1 MSEPQHEE
9 SASAPV
15 ARRLG
20 RDIRYDAIAAV
31 IAALVGMLAL
41 VVAGYTAYI
50 QRQQVRAQVWPYLM
64 MANSDHSSEYMW
76 LNKGVGPAKVE
87 SLQVFVGGKLQVNWH
102 DVFRSMQ
109 LEKLKYGQSTLN
121 GNVLSA
127 GEKVDWLQFGNH
139 GDFVAFRDAARRS
152 GFGAKT
158 CYCSTLGECWI
169 NDSTKADWNVQHA
182 VGKCPAV
189 PAAQQFDD

>member
-1 MSEPQHEE
+1 MPSNSSEPTP
-9 SASAPV
+9 A
-15 ARRLG
+15 ARQVR
-20 RDIRYDAIAAV
+20 REIRYDAVAAV

-41 VVAGYTAYI
+41 IVAGYTAYI
-50 QRQQVRAQVWPYLM
+50 QRQQVRAQVWPFLM

-76 LNKGVGPAKVE
+76 LNKGVGPARVE
-87 SLQVFVGGKLQVNWH
+87 SLQVFVDGKLQGNWH

-139 GDFVAFRDAARRS
+139 DDFLAFREAARRS
-152 GFGAKT
+152 GFGVKT
-158 CYCSTLGECWI
+158 CYCSTLGDCWI

-189 PAAQQFDD
+189 PATQQFDD